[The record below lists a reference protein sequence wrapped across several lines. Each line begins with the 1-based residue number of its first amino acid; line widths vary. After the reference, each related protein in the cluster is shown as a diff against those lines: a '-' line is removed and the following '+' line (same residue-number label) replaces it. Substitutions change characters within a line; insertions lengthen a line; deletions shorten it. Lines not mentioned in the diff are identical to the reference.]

1 VRQYCRYILH
11 QRDAQQHV
19 PFSFGRLFQQ
29 FLVDTWAVNDQLKLE
44 WLRHNQKKLRSVLYT
59 GVQDWLRD
67 GDEIMLAANDL
78 LPNAIK
84 IGWQLS
90 VFWARLP
97 SSSQLQQT
105 QLA

>member
-1 VRQYCRYILH
+1 MVMGMAMH
-11 QRDAQQHV
+11 WDSE
-19 PFSFGRLFQQ
+19 PFSP
-29 FLVDTWAVNDQLKLE
+29 
-44 WLRHNQKKLRSVLYT
+44 
-59 GVQDWLRD
+59 
-67 GDEIMLAANDL
+67 EIMLAANDL